1 MKMRATTLA
10 LTITF
15 LIATCER
22 AALAVQDTTRDKAG
36 LETVNSPED
45 PMQPESSKPGRT
57 SEADA
62 ADSAELPA
70 KDKDKSSANRIVRLQ
85 SVLEEDHAQLE
96 KLAEQLKQKNEESET
111 AAKNLTE
118 MTKKIELQKKALKQ
132 LKDVGNQQDAA
143 KLQKEIAQLEK
154 EVKLAK
160 EAFDLILQ
168 VRTTLQEQVAN
179 LEQKTAQDQESL
191 DKLRGKPEMKPKDEE
206 PKDPADTDDK
216 EEKAEQ
222 VPAGKP
228 PTDDQAEQ
236 GDLTVISEHVLR
248 AAEERKEKEQ
258 EAKQAREEVKD
269 LAERIVRLE
278 KDLELEQEG
287 LAQANERIES
297 LRRTLRA
304 RQDALQQKTAAG
316 ASGKE
321 IDDLQRDVS
330 QTQSGLREAEAE
342 IQEKNYRII
351 DLRQNLLT
359 LREQKV
365 KSDQVATEKLQEAE
379 AAKFSE
385 LIVSVREGTLRWFR
399 VSGPKVLIV
408 LGIAVVLWLVIE
420 LICWA
425 LLRVLSMQLPRIS
438 SGRTARAK
446 TLVHILKN
454 TITIMIFLGS
464 VVIALNVSGVP
475 MSTLLGSAAVVG
487 LAVAFATQNVLRD
500 HFHGMLITLEQQ
512 YALNDEVTINGM
524 TGKVENITLRLTV
537 LRDFEGNTH
546 FIPNGGINTVTNRS
560 YLWSRAVIEVEISA
574 KADLDEMTNVL
585 SDIANELRC
594 DEMYGDFVLNDPE
607 MLGVSDLDGSSV
619 TLKFGLKTLPNKKAE
634 VRRELLRRIK
644 NKFGEI
650 AAEQGS
656 EEVGSILV

>member
-1 MKMRATTLA
+1 M
-10 LTITF
+10 
-15 LIATCER
+15 
-22 AALAVQDTTRDKAG
+22 
-36 LETVNSPED
+36 
-45 PMQPESSKPGRT
+45 
-57 SEADA
+57 
-62 ADSAELPA
+62 
-70 KDKDKSSANRIVRLQ
+70 
-85 SVLEEDHAQLE
+85 
-96 KLAEQLKQKNEESET
+96 
-111 AAKNLTE
+111 
-118 MTKKIELQKKALKQ
+118 
-132 LKDVGNQQDAA
+132 
-143 KLQKEIAQLEK
+143 
-154 EVKLAK
+154 
-160 EAFDLILQ
+160 
-168 VRTTLQEQVAN
+168 
-179 LEQKTAQDQESL
+179 
-191 DKLRGKPEMKPKDEE
+191 
-206 PKDPADTDDK
+206 
-216 EEKAEQ
+216 
-222 VPAGKP
+222 
-228 PTDDQAEQ
+228 
-236 GDLTVISEHVLR
+236 
-248 AAEERKEKEQ
+248 
-258 EAKQAREEVKD
+258 
-269 LAERIVRLE
+269 
-278 KDLELEQEG
+278 
-287 LAQANERIES
+287 
-297 LRRTLRA
+297 
-304 RQDALQQKTAAG
+304 
-316 ASGKE
+316 
-321 IDDLQRDVS
+321 
-330 QTQSGLREAEAE
+330 
-342 IQEKNYRII
+342 
-351 DLRQNLLT
+351 T

-500 HFHGMLITLEQQ
+500 YFHGMLITLEQQ

-594 DEMYGDFVLNDPE
+594 DEMYGDFVLDDPE

-644 NKFGEI
+644 NKFDEI